1 MKSILKLIISLF
13 ITIITV
19 TFFISC
25 KKSNNEINHTIII
38 DSFFNSETGRLNAG
52 NFNNSVKLTIKT
64 GKYNYVGHFR
74 IVYEE
79 EEIFNSVDYDYFVPK
94 GTTVYSKLLDAT
106 YTQNQLNLKFEVLD
120 NNPDFAGEY
129 NYNKFYNNSARMVY
143 APIQE
148 KKPLTY
154 SIYRM
159 DDYSLDFNINIK
171 KGLTYMLFFRNIT
184 SNVSVVE
191 SKKEYFVVSE
201 FNNTAIDSSDRK
213 FGYML
218 FNSKK
223 DSLIDAKDI
232 EIHYQ
237 DLIVDVYLG
246 NMDNTSFE
254 FDFSSSADNIFINFI
269 NLEETQNFNVKYT
282 CIETEMSHIEN
293 GKNISQKNVYEYKAE
308 LSYYLRCVFSNEVQY
323 YISDPEKGIINSYCI
338 IDNISHTKKEKLGKY
353 SVFTYHFVIS

>member
-1 MKSILKLIISLF
+1 MKSKFKLFFSIILIIFSF
-13 ITIITV
+13 VIV
-19 TFFISC
+19 SSC
-25 KKSNNEINHTIII
+25 KKNNITEINEILS
-38 DSFFNSETGRLNAG
+38 DYFNSGSGITHYYYDSRTKFA
-52 NFNNSVKLTIKT
+52 IKT
-64 GKYNYVGHFR
+64 GKYNYAGHFR
-74 IVYEE
+74 MTCNGEE
-79 EEIFNSVDYDYFVPK
+79 VFNSADSNYFISK
-94 GTTVYSKLLDAT
+94 NTTIFSKKLAKNEDIYIA
-106 YTQNQLNLKFEVLD
+106 FEVLD

-282 CIETEMSHIEN
+282 CIATEMSHIEN

-338 IDNISHTKKEKLGKY
+338 VDNISHTKKEKLGKY